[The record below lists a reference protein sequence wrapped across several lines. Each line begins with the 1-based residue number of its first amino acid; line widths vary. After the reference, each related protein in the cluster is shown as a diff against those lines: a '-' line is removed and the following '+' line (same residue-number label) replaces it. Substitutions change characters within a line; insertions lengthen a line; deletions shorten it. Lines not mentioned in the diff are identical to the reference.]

1 MKVSKHGKS
10 VTLSI
15 GDRVIV
21 VKEQEALDLLKEL
34 IKALK

>member
-21 VKEQEALDLLKEL
+21 IREEEALDLLKEL
-34 IKALK
+34 IKVFK

>member
-21 VKEQEALDLLKEL
+21 IKEEEARDLLEEL
-34 IKALK
+34 KKCLK